1 MNIVHSQQT
10 DQLLQY
16 CKATADSL
24 RLDILRIL
32 CFESF
37 GVLEIA
43 RILDIPQ
50 PALSHH
56 LKILS
61 KAGLLDTRREGN
73 SIYYRRSLISFDN
86 TFRNFHQ
93 SLFESIDQLE
103 LSAQIQARM
112 ASVHEERGRHSLEF
126 FSRNADQFK
135 ENQDLIVSLD
145 QYSSSLKE
153 LIDNEKLNRACT
165 AMEIG
170 PGSGE
175 LLPYLANSFS
185 KVIALDN
192 SREMLARAQES
203 IPTNSNIEFRHG
215 DISVGLGDL
224 CVDLILMNMV
234 LHHNSSPAK
243 VFHSAQKALHDD
255 GIFVVIDLCPHHQGW
270 VRQTCGDLWLGFEP
284 GDLDEWANE
293 ANLQPRQSVYLGMR
307 NGFQIQMRIYNKP
320 PTRQATDNEQTRL

>member
-1 MNIVHSQQT
+1 MNTILSQQSN
-10 DQLLQY
+10 QLLQY

-32 CFESF
+32 CVESF

-50 PALSHH
+50 PGLSHH
-56 LKILS
+56 LKILAQ
-61 KAGLLDTRREGN
+61 AGLLDTRREGN

-86 TFRNFHQ
+86 ALRHFQQ
-93 SLFESIDQLE
+93 SLFESIDQLK
-103 LSAQIQARM
+103 LSAQVRARM
-112 ASVHEERGRHSLEF
+112 ADIHEERGRHSLEF

-135 ENQDLIVSLD
+135 ENQDLIASLD
-145 QYSSSLKE
+145 QYSNNLKE
-153 LIDNEKLNRACT
+153 LIDNEKLNRNCT

-175 LLPYLANSFS
+175 LLPYLANRFS

-192 SREMLARAQES
+192 SREMLARAQAS
-203 IPTNSNIEFRHG
+203 TPTNSNIEYRYG
-215 DISVGLGDL
+215 DISVGLGNL
-224 CVDLILMNMV
+224 RVDLILMNMV

-243 VFHSAQKALHDD
+243 VFQSAQKALRDD
-255 GIFVVIDLCPHHQGW
+255 GIFVVIDLCPHQQGW
-270 VRQTCGDLWLGFEP
+270 VRQACGDLWLGFEP
-284 GDLDEWANE
+284 GDLDEWANRV
-293 ANLQPRQSVYLGMR
+293 NLQPRQSVYLGMR

-320 PTRQATDNEQTRL
+320 QT